1 MVPGCSRRQKN
12 MPLNAAALPR
22 RWRRPALR
30 LAPSTRSLDTRFLRR
45 WRTTLPDIRNT
56 IFASSSRQNQLRGE
70 QPMPPLV
77 NLPLRATA
85 VIDFWFGPPGDPG
98 REQHREIWF
107 KATDEFDT
115 ALRREFLSDY
125 EAAAAGAF
133 RSWEV
138 SAEGAL
144 ALVLLLDQVPRNIF
158 RGTPRAY
165 AADSAARAVADRAL
179 E

>member
-1 MVPGCSRRQKN
+1 MVPGCSRRQSN

-45 WRTTLPDIRNT
+45 WRTTRPDIRST

-70 QPMPPLV
+70 QPMRPLA

-98 REQHREIWF
+98 REQHHEIWF
-107 KATDEFDT
+107 KATDAFDA
-115 ALRREFLSDY
+115 ALRREFLADY
-125 EAAAAGAF
+125 EAAAANTF
-133 RSWEV
+133 QSWEA
-138 SAEGAL
+138 SPEGAL

-158 RGTPRAY
+158 RGTGRAY
-165 AADSAARAVADRAL
+165 ATDPEAR